1 MDSLRNYKAPGTGRV
16 LCEAFI
22 RAPKRRNLAEYYDVV
37 ASPIDLLR
45 IQQKIRMDEYDDLE
59 QFSADVELLV
69 GNAKAYY
76 KADSAEYADADQ
88 LWEVFTELRDDIF
101 GERGGTGEGGE
112 GIGGAG
118 GDGSSD
124 ARTLDSGDDDAIS
137 NLDAQMPSGSGGGGL
152 QLGNVAGNIGGGGLD
167 SMSNSESEG
176 GGCDGSNGG
185 HDSHFEELF
194 SSVMMATS
202 DDGRQLSTMFELL
215 PSKAAYPDYYEVV
228 AEPIDLKTIA
238 SRIQAADTYSTLADL
253 EKDLLLMITNAK
265 KYNAPGSQIYKDANS
280 LRKIVTTKRAEIE
293 LRKSQPA
300 KSSERIRAKRNN
312 PYQPKWSAITASLKY
327 EEDDEAAATAA
338 AAAAAAAAGGET
350 SMIGGDYGEDTVNFS
365 DSEDSESNPQWLL
378 YNAVKDTP
386 YSEPFF
392 RLPSR
397 RHYPDY
403 YREIK
408 QPISLAQ
415 ICSRIKVSPDFTL
428 KTLFVY

>member
-1 MDSLRNYKAPGTGRV
+1 MDSLRNYKAPSTGKV
-16 LCEAFI
+16 LCETFI
-22 RAPKRRNLAEYYDVV
+22 RAPKRRNLAEYYEVV
-37 ASPIDLLR
+37 SSPIDLLR

-59 QFSADVELLV
+59 TFSRDIELLV

-76 KADSAEYADADQ
+76 KPDSAEYADAEQ
-88 LWEVFTELRDDIF
+88 LWDVYTDLRDDIF
-101 GERGGTGEGGE
+101 GSGSGNGGG
-112 GIGGAG
+112 GGA
-118 GDGSSD
+118 SS
-124 ARTLDSGDDDAIS
+124 RTLDSNEEDDAGSNS
-137 NLDAQMPSGSGGGGL
+137 NLGVGAVPGGSGVG
-152 QLGNVAGNIGGGGLD
+152 QAGGLD

-176 GGCDGSNGG
+176 GGE
-185 HDSHFEELF
+185 DSQYEELF

-215 PSKAAYPDYYEVV
+215 PSKTSYPDYYEVV
-228 AEPIDLKTIA
+228 SEPIDLKTIA
-238 SRIQAADTYSTLADL
+238 SRIQQNEYTTLGDL
-253 EKDLLLMITNAK
+253 EKDLLLMINNAK

-280 LRKIVTTKRAEIE
+280 LRKIVTTKRGEID

-327 EEDDEAAATAA
+327 EEDDEAGGGGSTSAA
-338 AAAAAAAAGGET
+338 AVLAAAGHF
-350 SMIGGDYGEDTVNFS
+350 DPNDDTVNFS

-386 YSEPFF
+386 HSEPFF

-415 ICSRIKVSPDFTL
+415 ICSKIKVRLRFCFD
-428 KTLFVY
+428 FVY